1 MNIESFFDKLVE
13 QLNLGKIN
21 VGPIQVNGGLTHR
34 MFKIFTDKGKY
45 IVKLLNPNIMKRS
58 TAMDNFNRADSFEE
72 ILKSNNI
79 KAVYSLK
86 FNNKKM
92 QEIDGQYFYVYEWY
106 DGKSLKDSEITEYHC
121 KQIGKALAEIHNI
134 DLKNVKYNTDEKNIN
149 FKYYIKLSK
158 EKLSPIYDLIYDKLD
173 ILNES
178 MNKGNMAIKS
188 LPNYLSICHND
199 MDSKN
204 VMWLGNDYKLI
215 DLECLGYS
223 NPYLELYELALCW
236 SGYEKCNI
244 NFDLFKT
251 FINSYFDNSKLDKN
265 IDWES
270 IYYANN
276 GRLEWLEFNIKRS
289 LMIDCDTEEEQK
301 IGINEVKETIEHII
315 YYDKVK
321 DDILNAIKELVN
333 K

>member
-72 ILKSNNI
+72 ILQSNNI

-188 LPNYLSICHND
+188 LPNYLSIYHND